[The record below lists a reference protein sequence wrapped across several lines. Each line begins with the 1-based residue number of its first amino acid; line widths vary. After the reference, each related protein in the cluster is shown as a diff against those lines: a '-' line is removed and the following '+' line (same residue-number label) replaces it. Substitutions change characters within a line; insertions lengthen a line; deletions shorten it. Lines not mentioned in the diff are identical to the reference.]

1 MTLDLWRV
9 RCDAMPDSRVQT
21 LKAKEGGSSS
31 DKPRG
36 EKPAAAAAAAAATV
50 VAAAQQQ
57 MPKENISFGNV
68 SVDGKGLNDSK
79 HKDKKVI
86 CHQIAVVMCVLQPP
100 LLLLLIRFP
109 SGQG

>member
-1 MTLDLWRV
+1 M
-9 RCDAMPDSRVQT
+9 RCLTRGVQT

-36 EKPAAAAAAAAATV
+36 EKPAAAAASATV

-86 CHQIAVVMCVLQPP
+86 CHEIAVVMCVLQPP
-100 LLLLLIRFP
+100 PPPPPPLLLLLLLIRLP

>member
-1 MTLDLWRV
+1 M
-9 RCDAMPDSRVQT
+9 RCLTRGVQT

-36 EKPAAAAAAAAATV
+36 EKPAAAAAAAATV

-86 CHQIAVVMCVLQPP
+86 CHEIAVVMCVLQPP
-100 LLLLLIRFP
+100 PPPPPLLLLLLLLLLLIRFP